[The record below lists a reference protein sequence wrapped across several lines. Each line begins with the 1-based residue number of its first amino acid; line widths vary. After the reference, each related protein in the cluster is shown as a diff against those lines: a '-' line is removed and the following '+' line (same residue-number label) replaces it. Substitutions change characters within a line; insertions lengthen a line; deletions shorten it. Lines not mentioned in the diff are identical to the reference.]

1 MEDIKKIKRG
11 ITKIYK
17 KTVSNMKA
25 LGTYKPEFDAS
36 VKRYS
41 ELSYQFDRLNE
52 KWYSEGGKITEEYT
66 NKSGATNMRKTALY
80 LALENLRSDL
90 MDMENLFGL
99 TPKGLKAIKSKGL
112 EKQSESKLDAL
123 LGGMS
128 SDD

>member
-25 LGTYKPEFDAS
+25 LGTYKTEFDAS

-52 KWYSEGGKITEEYT
+52 KWYAEGCKITEEYT

-99 TPKGLKAIKSKGL
+99 TPKGLKAIKSKGR

-123 LGGMS
+123 LGSMS
-128 SDD
+128 ADD

>member
-25 LGTYKPEFDAS
+25 LGTYKTEFDAS

-52 KWYSEGGKITEEYT
+52 KWYAEGCKITEEYT

-123 LGGMS
+123 LGSMS
-128 SDD
+128 ADD

>member
-52 KWYSEGGKITEEYT
+52 KWYSESCRITEEYT

-80 LALENLRSDL
+80 LTLENLRSDL
-90 MDMENLFGL
+90 IEMENLFGL

-112 EKQSESKLDAL
+112 EKQNSSKLDSVL
-123 LGGMS
+123 ESMTKG
-128 SDD
+128 D